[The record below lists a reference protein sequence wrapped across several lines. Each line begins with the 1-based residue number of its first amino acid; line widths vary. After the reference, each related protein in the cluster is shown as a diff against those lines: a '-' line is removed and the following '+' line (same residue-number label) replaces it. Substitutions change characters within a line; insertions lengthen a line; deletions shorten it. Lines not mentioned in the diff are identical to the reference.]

1 MEDSKRCRILA
12 ISGFDW
18 KSNIRNR
25 LDLGGHGDDE
35 LRFASSGLQAIADA
49 EKAPPDLIIYSL
61 STHDLDGYEFCR
73 KLKWTP
79 ALQDVPVLLVGWV
92 SPTIVYPEAKRA
104 GAAGYLYSA
113 VHSQGLVA
121 ARNALLHGETYYP
134 SLPFELAAMDAST
147 GEHGRTV
154 LVIDDNASMGELV
167 QMMLGRER
175 NDEVRYA
182 NSGPKGLAA
191 AKQSPPD
198 LIVLD
203 IMMPGWDGFETYRQL
218 RMASNLETVPVLFQT
233 AYAKA
238 YQMAQAVGASGCL
251 IAPYGEDELLAARD
265 AALRGE
271 VYGPPP
277 EGEEQGTV
285 R

>member
-1 MEDSKRCRILA
+1 MVESRRCRILA

-25 LDLGGHGDDE
+25 LDASGYTGDE

-49 EKAPPDLIIYSL
+49 EKDPPDLIIYSL
-61 STHDLDGYEFCR
+61 STLDLDAYEFCR

-92 SPTIVYPEAKRA
+92 SPALVYPRAKRA

-113 VHSQGLVA
+113 VHSQNLVA
-121 ARNALLHGETYYP
+121 ARNALLRGETYFP
-134 SLPFELAAMDAST
+134 SLPFELAAMNQST
-147 GEHGRTV
+147 GEEGCRV
-154 LVIDDNASMGELV
+154 LVIDDNPAMGELV
-167 QMMLGRER
+167 QMMLGRAR
-175 NDEVRYA
+175 NDDVRYA
-182 NSGPKGLAA
+182 NSGPKGLAT

-203 IMMPGWDGFETYRQL
+203 IMMPGWDGLETYRQI
-218 RMASNLETVPVLFQT
+218 RMTSNLETVPVLFQT
-233 AYAKA
+233 AYARA
-238 YQMAQAVGASGCL
+238 QQMARTAGASGCL
-251 IAPYGEDELLAARD
+251 IAPYQEDELVAARD

-271 VYGPPP
+271 VYDPGLGSQEP
-277 EGEEQGTV
+277 
-285 R
+285 